1 MICALASHHHVFC
14 FQSGGSKKSEDWGG
28 GLKILGLGHYQFGQV
43 IFGGSVPH
51 YMSCLLCHFNFINL
65 LQTAISNTIHL
76 FRSSI
81 RVIYVLKNLSFQEF
95 HAEGRLLFALKVS
108 GLGLLSSMSLDG
120 SKDIQSL
127 VSMVNFTRF
136 KLTYLDSG
144 NAITFPIFTI

>member
-1 MICALASHHHVFC
+1 MNDQCLQGWSIEEVCNFPIFESLKNSFILSLNVKVCVRFIVFLQISLFFQELCWMICALASHHHVIC

-51 YMSCLLCHFNFINL
+51 YMPCLLCHFNFINL

-81 RVIYVLKNLSFQEF
+81 RVIYVLKNLSF
-95 HAEGRLLFALKVS
+95 
-108 GLGLLSSMSLDG
+108 
-120 SKDIQSL
+120 
-127 VSMVNFTRF
+127 
-136 KLTYLDSG
+136 
-144 NAITFPIFTI
+144 